1 MAFPTFLR
9 ETRTTTR
16 RLSRFAE
23 DTDPLVTQLRPAAR
37 ELSPTLVSLGA
48 VAPDL
53 RGRDAATSGR

>member
-37 ELSPTLVSLGA
+37 ELSPTLIEPEGL
-48 VAPDL
+48 APDL
-53 RGRDAATSGR
+53 QGRVHATSIR